1 MKLPFRGH
9 PFGGG
14 LVLPPLSF
22 ALSAA
27 ACVEEEQ
34 PALLLPHGIE
44 VAWEDAYNQEGDG
57 LGALVPVDA
66 MVYDGATGEALG
78 NMPLI
83 VWTDHEGAWPVPG
96 EGVLLVD
103 PDVETAFWDAS
114 SDQFVRLELGD
125 DPLSL
130 VTDAT
135 GLARGYLYV
144 DSFGLDQ
151 PYEPFEVFVSLDCVA
166 IDTAETIVLHPW

>member
-1 MKLPFRGH
+1 MKRL
-9 PFGGG
+9 
-14 LVLPPLSF
+14 LPPLSF
-22 ALSAA
+22 ALFAA

-44 VAWEDAYNQEGDG
+44 VAWEDAYNQEDDG

-78 NMPLI
+78 NMPLV

-103 PDVETAFWDAS
+103 PELESAFWDAS
-114 SDQFVRLELGD
+114 SDQFVRLELGE

-144 DSFGLDQ
+144 DSFGPAL
-151 PYEPFEVFVSLDCVA
+151 PYEPIDVFVSMDDA
-166 IDTAETIVLHPW
+166 DAEAAETIVLHPW

>member
-1 MKLPFRGH
+1 
-9 PFGGG
+9 
-14 LVLPPLSF
+14 LSF
-22 ALSAA
+22 ALLAA
-27 ACVEEEQ
+27 ACVEEEH

-44 VAWEDAYNQEGDG
+44 VAWEDAYNQEDDG

-78 NMPLI
+78 NMPLV

-103 PDVETAFWDAS
+103 PELEPAFWDAS

-144 DSFGLDQ
+144 DSFGSAQ
-151 PYEPFEVFVSLDCVA
+151 PYEPIDVFVSMEDSDA
-166 IDTAETIVLHPW
+166 ETAETIVLHPW